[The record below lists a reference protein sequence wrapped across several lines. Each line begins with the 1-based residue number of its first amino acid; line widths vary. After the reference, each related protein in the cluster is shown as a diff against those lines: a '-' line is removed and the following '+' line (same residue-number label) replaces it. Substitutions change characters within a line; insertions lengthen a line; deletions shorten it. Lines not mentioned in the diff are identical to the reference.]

1 MTAAERLMLRGQL
14 QQESRWA
21 TTGAFTLDGFLDDED
36 DPIQWA
42 GVIQEN
48 VNMMEQVGGGLAE
61 TRSITV
67 TANVAQFSA
76 LSLEPSIRQR
86 LTWRGSNWVITEMP
100 YAGSDADTYT
110 MTAEQTIKGK
120 K

>member
-1 MTAAERLMLRGQL
+1 MTAAERLMLRGQI
-14 QQESRWA
+14 QQEKRWA
-21 TTGAFTLDGFLDDED
+21 STGTFTLDGFLDDD
-36 DPIQWA
+36 DAPIQWT

-48 VNMMEQVGGGLAE
+48 VNTMEQVGGGLAE

-67 TANVAQFSA
+67 TANVTQFEA
-76 LSLEPSIRQR
+76 HNMTPAIRQR

-100 YAGSDADTYT
+100 FAGSDADTYT
-110 MTAEQTIKGK
+110 MTAEQVIKGK